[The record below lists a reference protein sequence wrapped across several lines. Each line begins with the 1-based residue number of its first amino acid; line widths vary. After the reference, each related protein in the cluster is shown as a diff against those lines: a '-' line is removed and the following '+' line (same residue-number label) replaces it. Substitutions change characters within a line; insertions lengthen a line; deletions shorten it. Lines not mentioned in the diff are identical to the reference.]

1 MHICSLAHVTCQPVD
16 GLDFS
21 MFFLTTMCMGSPGQ
35 MLVVVFGIYIF
46 EDIGEM
52 EQRFICAQSEIV
64 MCRFLVGYKPN
75 NVSLTCPRMFTKCS
89 PVDL

>member
-21 MFFLTTMCMGSPGQ
+21 MFFLTTLCMGSPGQ

-52 EQRFICAQSEIV
+52 EQRFICAQYEIV
-64 MCRFLVGYKPN
+64 MCRFLVGLLQHVCRK
-75 NVSLTCPRMFTKCS
+75 S
-89 PVDL
+89 